1 MKKALFFLFCF
12 SLLTACQNSTEPAT
26 EIPAVGRVGQ
36 ENITEEDV
44 RSRLLLL
51 SEEDRNFA
59 QSPIGRQNL
68 LHIIAREKLIAAATK
83 EEKLDESDIYLTLLE
98 DKRTQLADIYQEYA
112 AQLLEQMWYDSLQE
126 KGLLSVSKEEID
138 NYYDKYPYEMTVRQ
152 IIVDNA
158 QTADQVL
165 RTLKNSPSRWR
176 EMARQ
181 YSVAPQAIREE
192 SFSFMPGEFLPEIE
206 VIAANSPS
214 GSVQGFIKTAQ
225 GFHIIMKSGEK
236 RLSRKDAEP
245 RIRAVLEG
253 KKLDELLENLK
264 KKHEVV
270 IYEKAE

>member
-68 LHIIAREKLIAAATK
+68 LHIIAREKLIAAAAK